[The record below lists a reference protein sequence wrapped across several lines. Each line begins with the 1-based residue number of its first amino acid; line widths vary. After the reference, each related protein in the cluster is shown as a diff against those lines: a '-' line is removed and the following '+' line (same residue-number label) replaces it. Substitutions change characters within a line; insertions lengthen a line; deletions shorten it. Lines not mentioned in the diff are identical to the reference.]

1 MRHPPTGIRISLR
14 YVDPHGT
21 ASDLVGEVVAADD
34 LRLVILPWDR
44 GPRTVGTAAVVA
56 WRPVPP
62 KTVRP
67 SSTPADLARL
77 AARGWPGLE
86 LERLGGWELRAGGGY
101 TRRANSALC
110 EGDPGTDV
118 AGALDRVTAFYR
130 SRGLPPQVML
140 PARAGE
146 RHRLYDLLVRGGWA
160 AHSPTWLMTRDLR
173 SAPGVPLPPDV
184 RVSWSAHPDPAWL
197 AAFGRPHPLR
207 EAVLTAADADYLT
220 AGRDGEPVGI
230 ARLALTGEWA
240 GFAGLWVAARA
251 PRGGPGHGPGEPAG
265 RPGPHA
271 RRPVC
276 LPPGSRRQRRRPSA
290 VPAVGLAGAP
300 RVHLPHVGGTPA
312 RLTPWGAP
320 TDGLRRSRYP
330 RGCPVRSCG
339 RRCTTGHGTDAPPG
353 AVAPGRLPRPRRRGS
368 GPGTTR

>member
-184 RVSWSAHPDPAWL
+184 RVSWSAHPDPTWL

-207 EAVLTAADADYLT
+207 AAVLTAADADYLT
-220 AGRDGEPVGI
+220 SGRDGEPVGI

-240 GFAGLWVAARA
+240 GFAGLWVAPEHRGEGLGTALVSLLADRART
-251 PRGGPGHGPGEPAG
+251 RGGRYAYLQVLADNVA
-265 RPGPHA
+265 A
-271 RRPVC
+271 RRLYERLGWQVHHGYTY
-276 LPPGSRRQRRRPSA
+276 LTLGGPP
-290 VPAVGLAGAP
+290 
-300 RVHLPHVGGTPA
+300 
-312 RLTPWGAP
+312 
-320 TDGLRRSRYP
+320 
-330 RGCPVRSCG
+330 
-339 RRCTTGHGTDAPPG
+339 HG
-353 AVAPGRLPRPRRRGS
+353 
-368 GPGTTR
+368 